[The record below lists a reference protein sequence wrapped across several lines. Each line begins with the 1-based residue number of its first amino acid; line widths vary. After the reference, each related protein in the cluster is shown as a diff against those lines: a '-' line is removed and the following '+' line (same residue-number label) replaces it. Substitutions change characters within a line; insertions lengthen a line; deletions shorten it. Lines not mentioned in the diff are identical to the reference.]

1 MANYCANS
9 ILGNDAN
16 SGAYNPAVPDDW
28 SNAKKTVGAMVTVM
42 ASGDTGY
49 LTGYFNEAVSLTKG
63 NSSTLSLRGVGL
75 AIIDA
80 SGLASSYAVSW
91 SGSSDTRNFYDLILR
106 NPNGAGITSSYAGD
120 SPDYVNVY
128 RCHIEALT
136 YGVNLEMRFS
146 YSAVDGSLIV
156 ADTPVIG
163 SHSGG
168 NVIVRNGSTLIG
180 TTNGIQTSSS
190 AYAISITDALISAP
204 VLLLLPNVTGE
215 CNYNCLDFSGAN
227 KTTIGGVNYD
237 TLALHQAG
245 TGLDLNSLD
254 STPAAECVDTTRSL
268 YGLRPTSQL
277 LRRGSAGRDIGWG
290 GAMLAVSPGINA
302 DVYDHPYVVSGALV
316 KDGSGYWVRD
326 AVSTAVARFGDP
338 TGLLLSDLGAARNVG
353 QLLLEGT
360 ETFHMSQ
367 FDQAA
372 GVGPYLTVRYKL
384 SATQDALS
392 DGTGWT
398 VLKRHGRIDVATYR
412 YFGLE
417 VTWMGP

>member
-1 MANYCANS
+1 VANYCANS
-9 ILGNDAN
+9 IVGNDAN

-28 SNAKKTVGAMVTVM
+28 STAKRTIGAMVAAM

-49 LTGYFNEAVSLTKG
+49 VTGYFNEAVAASSKALTF
-63 NSSTLSLRGVGL
+63 RGVGL
-75 AIIDA
+75 AI
-80 SGLASSYAVSW
+80 W
-91 SGSSDTRNFYDLILR
+91 SGVGLGAITLYSAHGPISGISAFYDFIFEGSDGYVCSQSYYSSIRMERCVVR
-106 NPNGAGITSSYAGD
+106 NCANGVRGTNGKCYQIT
-120 SPDYVNVY
+120 
-128 RCHIEALT
+128 L
-136 YGVNLEMRFS
+136 
-146 YSAVDGSLIV
+146 YSCLFVGRGTGTGLIV
-156 ADTPVIG
+156 PGYQG
-163 SHSGG
+163 SPSYLTMQ
-168 NVIVRNGSTLIG
+168 GSTLVDW
-180 TTNGIQTSSS
+180 GIAINATGPTIWGMNDSFLSSPVMILEPTV
-190 AYAISITDALISAP
+190 AEYAAD
-204 VLLLLPNVTGE
+204 
-215 CNYNCLDFSGAN
+215 YNCLDFSGTN
-227 KTTIGGVNYD
+227 KTTIGGINYD

-254 STPAAECVDTTRSL
+254 STPAAECVDTTRNL
-268 YGLRPTSQL
+268 YGLRPISQL

-302 DVYDHPYVVSGALV
+302 DVYDNPYVVSGAIV
-316 KDGSGYWVRD
+316 KDGSGYWMRD

-338 TGLLLSDLGAARNVG
+338 TGLLLADLGAARNVG

-392 DGTGWT
+392 DGAGWT

>member
-9 ILGNDAN
+9 IAGNDAN

-28 SNAKKTVGAMVTVM
+28 STAKRTIGAMYTAM
-42 ASGDTGY
+42 SAGDTGY
-49 LTGYFNEAVSLTKG
+49 LTGYFNEALTDSKG
-63 NSSTLSLRGVGL
+63 ITLQGVGL
-75 AIIDA
+75 ALVDGT
-80 SGLASSYAVSW
+80 GLAVNPLIYNSNAYGLTLNDLVLWNPGLTCVGCSNAHYKWNTLRRCQLRNCDTGISNAYNVISTIHLEDCLVVATTNAAVVYGYSTSS
-91 SGSSDTRNFYDLILR
+91 TMTILR
-106 NPNGAGITSSYAGD
+106 SSIVAGNTAVYRGSTSAAPSIHDSFLSAPTLITS
-120 SPDYVNVY
+120 
-128 RCHIEALT
+128 E
-136 YGVNLEMRFS
+136 
-146 YSAVDGSLIV
+146 
-156 ADTPVIG
+156 PVPL
-163 SHSGG
+163 S
-168 NVIVRNGSTLIG
+168 
-180 TTNGIQTSSS
+180 
-190 AYAISITDALISAP
+190 
-204 VLLLLPNVTGE
+204 
-215 CNYNCLDFSGAN
+215 NYNCLDFSGAN

-254 STPAAECVDTTRSL
+254 STPAAECADTTRSL

-277 LRRGSAGRDIGWG
+277 LRRGSAGRGIGWG

-316 KDGSGYWVRD
+316 KDDSGYWVRD
-326 AVSTAVARFGDP
+326 GVSTAVARFGDP
-338 TGLLLSDLGAARNVG
+338 TGLLLADLGAARNVG
-353 QLLLEGT
+353 QVLLEGT
-360 ETFHMSQ
+360 ETFHTSQ
-367 FDQAA
+367 FDQSA
-372 GVGPYLTVRYKL
+372 GAGPYLTERYKL